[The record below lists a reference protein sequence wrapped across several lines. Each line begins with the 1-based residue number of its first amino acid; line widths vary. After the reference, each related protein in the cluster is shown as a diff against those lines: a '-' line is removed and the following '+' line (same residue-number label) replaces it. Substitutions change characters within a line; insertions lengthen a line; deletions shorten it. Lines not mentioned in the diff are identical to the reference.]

1 MAASEHGVHLEWWY
15 DLDRPFLAEVD
26 LLAARSSYS
35 TSFVT
40 EDGVF
45 AATVRLPRTPDA
57 ESGLADYLAPPRDW
71 AATLPTRDEEW
82 GIHYYKDHALG
93 FKGVVIKRLAFSI
106 QAGPEL
112 VEPAIRS
119 EWGQD
124 LLALEIL
131 NTIDTWWENVRTW
144 LEIATNQRLAQVGHE
159 ASDWLNPNTRTSI
172 WTVDESGERKPLRA
186 GGTVVQG
193 PERVLGVTA
202 TILQDC
208 LALAHIEPPLAW
220 ILLRDARA
228 LQNADQYRRSVI
240 DAATAAELAATKL
253 VDDLLVGTES
263 GERARLLRDRSH
275 QGLGGKAVLLREL
288 GQGPPEGFKTDLVD
302 RRNDAVHEGIDLK
315 YREWQAAFRAAL
327 ALVEQ
332 GFPLPTP
339 PGSSVPLTCYWSRTI
354 QAHNVHSWP

>member
-1 MAASEHGVHLEWWY
+1 MVASEHGVHLEWWY

-26 LLAARSSYS
+26 LLAAGSSYS

-45 AATVRLPRTPDA
+45 AATVRLPRTPDV
-57 ESGLADYLAPPRDW
+57 EGGLADYLAPPRDW
-71 AATLPTRDEEW
+71 AATLPTPGEEW
-82 GIHYYKDHALG
+82 GIHYKDHTLG

-106 QAGPEL
+106 QAGPEV

-124 LLALEIL
+124 LLAVEIL

-172 WTVDESGERKPLRA
+172 WTVDESGEREPLRA

-202 TILQDC
+202 TILRDC
-208 LALAHIEPPLAW
+208 LALAHFEPPLAW
-220 ILLRDARA
+220 TLLRDARA
-228 LQNADQYRRSVI
+228 LQNANQYRRSVM

-275 QGLGGKAVLLREL
+275 QGLGGKAVLLRKL
-288 GQGPPEGFKTDLVD
+288 GQGPPEGFKADLVD

-315 YREWQAAFRAAL
+315 YLEWQAAFRAAL

-339 PGSSVPLTCYWSRTI
+339 PGSSGPLTCYWSRTI